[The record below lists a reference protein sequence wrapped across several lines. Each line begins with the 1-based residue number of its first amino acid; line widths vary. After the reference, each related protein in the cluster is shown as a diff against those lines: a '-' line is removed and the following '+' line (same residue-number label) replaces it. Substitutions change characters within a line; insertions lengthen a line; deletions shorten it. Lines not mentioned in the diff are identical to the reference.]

1 MRRTNLLLV
10 MAVVLG
16 GALLAGCQGLESRRP
31 EVAPAVPPPTPVVR
45 VASGEDGQ
53 GQDEPAIDLASR
65 FPLPAPKGEAE
76 DVSLDDSQCIA
87 CHTDEAAVKELAV
100 EPKEEEQLS
109 EGEG

>member
-16 GALLAGCQGLESRRP
+16 GAFLAGCQGLEGGRP

-45 VASGEDGQ
+45 AGSAENGQ
-53 GQDEPAIDLASR
+53 GQDQPALDLASR
-65 FPLPAPKGEAE
+65 FPLPAPKG
-76 DVSLDDSQCIA
+76 DVQKVDLDDSQCIT
-87 CHTDEAAVKELAV
+87 CHTDEAEVKRLAV
-100 EPKEEEQLS
+100 EPEEEEQLS